1 MALTVPLQA
10 VALEAFTLDFN
21 DSLVEKQ
28 FLLIPAIPA
37 LTARTARL
45 PQLEALAVVFLALGL
60 GACAFPDWQLGR
72 FRIGTC

>member
-10 VALEAFTLDFN
+10 VALEAFALDFN

-28 FLLIPAIPA
+28 FLLISAIPA

-60 GACAFPDWQLGR
+60 GACAFPDWQLWR